1 MTTPPLAYRTIFF
14 FWLPLAG
21 TWLMMAAEG
30 PYLAALI
37 ARMPDPIPNL
47 AAFGVAFAFAIIL
60 ESPVIMLMSA
70 STALIEDGPSYRAL
84 RRFSLWLTA
93 WVALAQL
100 VVLLP
105 PVFDQIARALALPD
119 DVARLTHGGLLLLLP
134 WPAAIAY
141 RRFRQGLL
149 ISNYQT
155 RRVAYGTVLRLAAM
169 SVTGFAAFRYTSLP
183 GAYIGSLALSVGVV
197 CEAAACRV
205 MTHRL
210 VPELLARPRAP
221 ERMAGLSMP
230 AITQFYTPLALTT
243 LMALGIQPIVTFF
256 MGQARFPLESL
267 AVLPVIH
274 GLTFIFRA
282 LGLSYLEVAIALLG
296 RQREHFARLRNF
308 AAVLAAFACGGLSA
322 IAFTPLA
329 DVWFH
334 TLSGLSPALTTFALL
349 PTRIMAPFPVLSVTL
364 HTQRA
369 LLVHAHRTRPITI
382 ATVAEVIAVSA
393 MLWLTIHQLDV
404 VGAVAAS
411 TAILAGRLVAVA
423 WLLPSCRSILRE
435 DRAATR
441 RA

>member
-155 RRVAYGTVLRLAAM
+155 RRVAYGTVIRLAAM

-183 GAYIGSLALSVGVV
+183 GAYVGSLALSVAVV

-256 MGQARFPLESL
+256 MGQARFRWNR
-267 AVLPVIH
+267 LP
-274 GLTFIFRA
+274 F
-282 LGLSYLEVAIALLG
+282 
-296 RQREHFARLRNF
+296 
-308 AAVLAAFACGGLSA
+308 
-322 IAFTPLA
+322 
-329 DVWFH
+329 
-334 TLSGLSPALTTFALL
+334 
-349 PTRIMAPFPVLSVTL
+349 
-364 HTQRA
+364 
-369 LLVHAHRTRPITI
+369 
-382 ATVAEVIAVSA
+382 
-393 MLWLTIHQLDV
+393 
-404 VGAVAAS
+404 
-411 TAILAGRLVAVA
+411 
-423 WLLPSCRSILRE
+423 CRSSM
-435 DRAATR
+435 A
-441 RA
+441 